1 MGIYERLGVGT
12 LINARGTATAL
23 GGTLMPPEVLR
34 AMYEASQAFVDLSE
48 LLQKAGE
55 RIAEL
60 IGVEAACVS
69 SGAAGGMTLAAA
81 ACILDGNR
89 DRINDLPDTTGL
101 KGEIIIPKRHRFGYD
116 QSFRQAGAKL
126 IEVGTQEGTR
136 PEDVEAAVNENTAA
150 IAYIIAFADAGK
162 IPLEDVIQVA
172 KSANVPVI
180 VDAASELPPATN
192 LSKFWR
198 MGADISVFSGGK
210 GLMGPQCTGL
220 VLGRKDLIEMCAA
233 SANPHA
239 GIGRGMKVGK
249 EEIAGLVAAV
259 ELYVNKD
266 HAADL
271 RRWERLVDNIVD
283 ELKDMPHITAK
294 HLPASKSS
302 RQMPN
307 ALIVFDEVSL
317 GLTKADI
324 VNLLQTGEPSIRVG
338 GTGNGILINPHTL
351 QDGEE
356 KIIAKKIKEIV
367 QQKV

>member
-1 MGIYERLGVGT
+1 MGIYERLGVRT

-23 GGTLMPPEVLR
+23 GGTLMPPEVLQ

-48 LLQKAGE
+48 LLQRAGE

-60 IGVEAACVS
+60 IGVEAAHVS
-69 SGAAGGMTLAAA
+69 SGAAGGMVLAAA

-89 DRINDLPDTTGL
+89 GRINDLPDTTGL
-101 KGEIIIPKRHRFGYD
+101 KTDIIIPKCHRFGYD

-126 IEVGTQEGTR
+126 IEVGTQEGTS
-136 PEDVEAAVNENTAA
+136 PEDVQTAINENTAA

-162 IPLEDVIQVA
+162 ISLAEVIRVA

-192 LSKFWR
+192 LTKYWQ
-198 MGADISVFSGGK
+198 MGADLSIFSGGK
-210 GLMGPQCTGL
+210 GLMGPQCSGL
-220 VLGRKDLIEMCAA
+220 ILGRKTLIDMCAA
-233 SANPHA
+233 SGNPHA

-259 ELYVNKD
+259 ELYINRD

-271 RRWERLVDNIVD
+271 KHWEHLVDNIIN
-283 ELKDMPHITAK
+283 ELQDVPHLKAK
-294 HLPASKSS
+294 HLPVSESS
-302 RQMPN
+302 RQMPY
-307 ALIVFDEVSL
+307 ALITFDEESL

-324 VNLLQTGEPSIRVG
+324 ANLLQTGEPSIRFG
-338 GTGNGILINPHTL
+338 ETGNGILLNPHTL

-356 KIIAKKIKEIV
+356 KIIANRIKEIV
-367 QQKV
+367 QSQV

>member
-1 MGIYERLGVGT
+1 MGIYERLGVRT

-23 GGTLMPPEVLR
+23 GGTLMSPEVLQ

-60 IGVEAACVS
+60 IGVEAAHIS

-89 DRINDLPDTTGL
+89 ERVNDLPDTTGL
-101 KGEIIIPKRHRFGYD
+101 KGEIIIPKRQRFGYD
-116 QSFRQAGAKL
+116 QSFRMAGAKL

-136 PEDVEAAVNENTAA
+136 PEDVEAAVNEKTAA
-150 IAYIIAFADAGK
+150 IAYVIAFEDAGK
-162 IPLEDVIQVA
+162 ISLEDVIQIA
-172 KSANVPVI
+172 KSTNVPVI

-192 LSKFWR
+192 FTKYWR
-198 MGADISVFSGGK
+198 MGVDLSIFSGGK

-220 VLGRKDLIEMCAA
+220 ILGRKDLIEMCAA
-233 SANPHA
+233 CGNPHA

-259 ELYVNKD
+259 ELYVSRD
-266 HAADL
+266 HEADL
-271 RRWERLVDNIVD
+271 IRWEHLVDNIVD
-283 ELKDMPHITAK
+283 ELKDIPHITAK
-294 HLPASKSS
+294 HLPVSEPN

-307 ALIVFDEVSL
+307 ALITFDEANL
-317 GLTKADI
+317 GMTKAEI
-324 VNLLQTGEPSIRVG
+324 ANLLQTGEPSIRFSE
-338 GTGNGILINPHTL
+338 TGDGILINPHTL

-356 KIIAKKIKEIV
+356 KIIAKRIKEIV
-367 QQKV
+367 QQKG

>member
-1 MGIYERLGVGT
+1 MGIYERLGVKT

-60 IGVEAACVS
+60 IGVEAAHVS

-81 ACILDGNR
+81 ACILNGKRN
-89 DRINDLPDTTGL
+89 RINDLPDTTGL

-116 QSFRQAGAKL
+116 QSFRMAGAKL
-126 IEVGTQEGTR
+126 IEVGTPEGTR
-136 PEDVEAAVNENTAA
+136 PEDVKAAVNENTGA

-162 IPLEDVIQVA
+162 ISLEDVIQVA
-172 KSANVPVI
+172 KSANVPII

-192 LSKFWR
+192 LTKYWR
-198 MGADISVFSGGK
+198 MGADLSVFSGGK

-220 VLGRKDLIEMCAA
+220 ILGRKDLIDMCAMCG
-233 SANPHA
+233 NPHA

-259 ELYVNKD
+259 ELYVSRD
-266 HAADL
+266 HTADL

-283 ELKDMPHITAK
+283 ELTDMPQITAK
-294 HLPASKSS
+294 HLPASES
-302 RQMPN
+302 RYPMPY
-307 ALIVFDEVSL
+307 ALITFDEANL
-317 GLTKADI
+317 GLTKAEI
-324 VNLLQTGEPSIRVG
+324 VSLLQTGEPSIRCG
-338 GTGNGILINPHTL
+338 ETGDGILINPHTL

-356 KIIAKKIKEIV
+356 KIIAKRIKEIV
-367 QQKV
+367 EQKA